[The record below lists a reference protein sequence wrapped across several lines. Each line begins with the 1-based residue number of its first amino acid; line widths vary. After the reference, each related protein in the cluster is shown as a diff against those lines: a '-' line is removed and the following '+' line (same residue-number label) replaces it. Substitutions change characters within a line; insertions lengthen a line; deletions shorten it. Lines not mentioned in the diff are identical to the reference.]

1 MLNSNTKI
9 CVLGLGYVGLPLA
22 IELSKIFDV
31 TGFDISEKRIS
42 ELSDNFDITNEFSSL
57 ELKKCTLKF
66 TSLQED
72 ISDSQIYIITVPTP
86 IDSKKIPDTSMLES
100 ASNLVGNYLSR
111 DNIVIYESTVY
122 PGATDEICV
131 PILEAASGL
140 KLNYDFYVGYSPER
154 INPGDKEHK
163 LRNIKKVVSS
173 SDSKSLEIISQ
184 IYESIVDAGIHCVSS
199 IRVAEAAKIIE
210 NTQRDVNIG
219 LINEFSKIF
228 SILEID
234 TEEVLKAAETKWNF
248 ISFRPGL
255 VGGHCIGVDP
265 YYLTYKAKELGYD
278 PEIILAGR
286 NLNDQ
291 MPEYV
296 FKRLIL
302 EMERKS
308 IDVSKSNLLILG
320 YTFKENCNDVRNT
333 KINDLYGISSE
344 KLMRVDIFDPF
355 VDTSELNN
363 KSINFLDS
371 IPKNSRKYDAVIIA
385 VAHNQFYEMGLEE
398 IKSVCKANSVIFDL
412 KYMFPKDETDIR
424 L

>member
-265 YYLTYKAKELGYD
+265 YYLTFKAKELGYD

-296 FKRLIL
+296 IKRLIL

-371 IPKNSRKYDAVIIA
+371 LPKK
-385 VAHNQFYEMGLEE
+385 L
-398 IKSVCKANSVIFDL
+398 
-412 KYMFPKDETDIR
+412 
-424 L
+424 

>member
-296 FKRLIL
+296 IKRLIL

-371 IPKNSRKYDAVIIA
+371 LPKNSRKYDAVIIA
-385 VAHNQFYEMGLEE
+385 VAHNQFYEMGLEK